1 MKLTG
6 PACSFCGVKEEE
18 EDCKNLIENEDRT
31 RYICKQRVK
40 VLTAYLKAN
49 PGRKHLWYLPERVT
63 KKNR

>member
-49 PGRKHLWYLPERVT
+49 PGRKHL
-63 KKNR
+63 